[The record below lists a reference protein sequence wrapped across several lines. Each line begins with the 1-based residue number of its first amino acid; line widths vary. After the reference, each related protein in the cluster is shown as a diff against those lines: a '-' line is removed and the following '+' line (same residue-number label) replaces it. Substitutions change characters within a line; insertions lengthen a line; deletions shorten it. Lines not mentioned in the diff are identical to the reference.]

1 MIIQELKR
9 LMYEYPQYHSNP
21 DAVIR
26 CVTYSINGDN
36 NLLDEWLE
44 RFRMISNSIH

>member
-1 MIIQELKR
+1 MIIQELKN
-9 LMYEYPQYHSNP
+9 PQYHSNP
-21 DAVIR
+21 DAIIR
-26 CVTYSINGDN
+26 CVTSYSINGDN